1 LKTQTRSPSSS
12 LDRKPKPDLPLLHLL
27 KRPKPNFLLPYI
39 ERSKPDAVLRHNGV
53 YSKPAPTQPYQRRK
67 EWRFARRGNELL
79 KVVAGERGR
88 KNRKGL
94 SRQLVIVKLMRK

>member
-1 LKTQTRSPSSS
+1 MQYCDITEYTANQHRRNHTSDGRSG
-12 LDRKPKPDLPLLHLL
+12 DLH
-27 KRPKPNFLLPYI
+27 
-39 ERSKPDAVLRHNGV
+39 EGV
-53 YSKPAPTQPYQRRK
+53 MSCTQPYQRRK